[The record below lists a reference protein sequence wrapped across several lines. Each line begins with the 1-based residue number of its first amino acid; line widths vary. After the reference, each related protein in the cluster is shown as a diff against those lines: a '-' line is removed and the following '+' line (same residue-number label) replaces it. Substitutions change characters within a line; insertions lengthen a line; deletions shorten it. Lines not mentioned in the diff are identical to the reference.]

1 MLKIENKVFEKVIIK
16 MIRAMDMRE
25 LVREFSKDRIFFFS
39 LLNDIS
45 RGKDS
50 PNYQA
55 LKKVARDEKIGE
67 KFIVEQAKFL
77 LTYFAP
83 YEPKEDYYR
92 ILNVSHT
99 DSAEDIKKSW
109 LGFMKI
115 HHPDKVGQDGLDIT
129 KKFNE
134 AYEVLSD
141 PKKRIEYDAKR
152 LPVLPVVVCSVSTE
166 GAPGR
171 YIYMV
176 SLTFFIFTIFFFLAE
191 ANFLF
196 RSSENKREFIGV
208 LRYKIEESKIPIS
221 DLPQVNNKT
230 LPTEPERV
238 KKQSASPALKEK
250 EEFAYETE
258 ALRDEQKVNN
268 YIVKKGDSLWEI
280 ARRFNTSVKYLR
292 TASNLKNN
300 RLDIGDVLIIPIDR
314 QKVDL
319 VREDKELRANGF

>member
-1 MLKIENKVFEKVIIK
+1 
-16 MIRAMDMRE
+16 MDLISQRSLMRHTKSYQTPRKE
-25 LVREFSKDRIFFFS
+25 LNMMRS
-39 LLNDIS
+39 
-45 RGKDS
+45 G
-50 PNYQA
+50 
-55 LKKVARDEKIGE
+55 
-67 KFIVEQAKFL
+67 
-77 LTYFAP
+77 
-83 YEPKEDYYR
+83 
-92 ILNVSHT
+92 
-99 DSAEDIKKSW
+99 
-109 LGFMKI
+109 
-115 HHPDKVGQDGLDIT
+115 
-129 KKFNE
+129 
-134 AYEVLSD
+134 
-141 PKKRIEYDAKR
+141 

-230 LPTEPERV
+230 LSTESEGV
-238 KKQSASPALKEK
+238 K
-250 EEFAYETE
+250 EEITTSAMKKKENIPNVKMR
-258 ALRDEQKVNN
+258 LINEQNGNK

-314 QKVDL
+314 QKVDF